1 MPVIHS
7 YVCVYV
13 CICIYTYTFYYLC
26 SYLLSLIL
34 SIYPFYYVCV
44 YLHTRKPHAP
54 MAFCAETCSFQISIV
69 QEASGGGKK
78 KIWPPHQIFFVF
90 FGAPPPP
97 GPAGRHSWS
106 HTLRPC
112 PLSSTPRT
120 SCESLVHLD
129 LCSISQTN
137 LKSFQTGKR
146 RNFK

>member
-1 MPVIHS
+1 MHLGFRAEYILLVSGFGSQARWKGSLPSIAWGVRELESPRANGTLCRDLLFPDIHS
-7 YVCVYV
+7 PGGLWPGGGAKKKK
-13 CICIYTYTFYYLC
+13 F
-26 SYLLSLIL
+26 SG
-34 SIYPFYYVCV
+34 
-44 YLHTRKPHAP
+44 LHTR
-54 MAFCAETCSFQISIV
+54 FFFFS
-69 QEASGGGKK
+69 
-78 KIWPPHQIFFVF
+78 WRPPR
-90 FGAPPPP
+90 PPR
-97 GPAGRHSWS
+97 PAGRHSWR